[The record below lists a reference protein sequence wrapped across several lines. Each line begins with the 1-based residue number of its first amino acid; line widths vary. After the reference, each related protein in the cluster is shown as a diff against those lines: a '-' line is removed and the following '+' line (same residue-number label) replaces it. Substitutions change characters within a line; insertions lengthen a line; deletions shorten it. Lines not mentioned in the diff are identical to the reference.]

1 MMKKVMAI
9 SIASIFAII
18 SLGCKPSGKYGELK
32 EYMND
37 VINANEEYISDLEK
51 SNSAKEV
58 AEAITDLGNKMEKLT
73 KRGDEI
79 EKKYPELKTMD
90 KKNPPQELKQ
100 EFDKLEQ
107 MTQRLL
113 TVSMKMMKY
122 MMDPEVMKAS
132 QEMAKKMGKSNVV
145 KQ

>member
-1 MMKKVMAI
+1 MTKKIMVI
-9 SIASIFAII
+9 TIASVFAII
-18 SLGCKPSGKYGELK
+18 SLGCKQSGKYGDLK

-37 VINANEEYISDLEK
+37 VRKAYEGYISDLEK
-51 SNSAKEV
+51 SNSAKDV
-58 AEAITDLGNKMEKLT
+58 AEAITDFGDKMEKLV
-73 KRGDEI
+73 KRGEEI

-90 KKNPPQELKQ
+90 RKNPPKELKE
-100 EFDKLEQ
+100 EFEKQDQ

-132 QEMAKKMGKSNVV
+132 QEMAKKMGKSGVI
-145 KQ
+145 K

>member
-1 MMKKVMAI
+1 MAI
-9 SIASIFAII
+9 TIASVFALI
-18 SLGCKPSGKYGELK
+18 SLGCKPAGKYGDLK

-37 VINANEEYISDLEK
+37 VIKANEAYISSLEK

-58 AEAITDLGNKMEKLT
+58 AEAITDLGNKMEKLS
-73 KRGDEI
+73 KKGEEI

-90 KKNPPQELKQ
+90 KKNPPKELKE
-100 EFDKLEQ
+100 EFEKFEQ
-107 MTQRLL
+107 MAQKLL

-145 KQ
+145 K